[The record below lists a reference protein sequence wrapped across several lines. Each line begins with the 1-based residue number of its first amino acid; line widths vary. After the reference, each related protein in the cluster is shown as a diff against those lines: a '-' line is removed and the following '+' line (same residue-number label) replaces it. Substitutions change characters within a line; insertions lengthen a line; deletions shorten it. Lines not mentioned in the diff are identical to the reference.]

1 MKDFYEVLGVSKS
14 ATAAEIKS
22 AYRKL
27 ALQWHPDK
35 NKSPEAEAKFKEI
48 NNAYSVLSDEK
59 KRQMYDQ
66 VGHASYTQSGG
77 ASGFGGS
84 GFGGQQGGFRYYT
97 NMGGQDFNFD
107 FGGVDP
113 FDIFEQFFGG
123 ASPFGSAGRQ
133 TRTNIYEMQITFDE
147 AVKGVTKSA
156 VIGGKERK
164 IKVPAGVDNGS
175 RIRFTDFDIQVR
187 VQPHPFFKRDGQ
199 DVYVEKTISFPQAV
213 LGDTI
218 EVKTIDDSVKLKVR
232 PGTQNDQAVRLR
244 EKGIPY
250 PNSKQRGDQYVIFKV
265 EVPEKLSGKAKKL
278 IEELKKEL

>member
-1 MKDFYEVLGVSKS
+1 MKDFYEVLGVSKN

-27 ALQWHPDK
+27 ALKWHPDK
-35 NKSPEAEAKFKEI
+35 NKEPEAEAKFKEI

-66 VGHASYTQSGG
+66 MGHNTYTRTGGQGFGG
-77 ASGFGGS
+77 ASGFGGQDPFS
-84 GFGGQQGGFRYYT
+84 YYS
-97 NMGGQDFNFD
+97 NMGGQSVNFD

-123 ASPFGSAGRQ
+123 GSPFGGRQ
-133 TRTNIYEMQITFDE
+133 TRRNIYEMQITFDE

-156 VIGGKERK
+156 VIAGKERK
-164 IKVPAGVDNGS
+164 IKVPAGVDTGS

-199 DVYVEKTISFPQAV
+199 DIYVEKTISFPQAV

-232 PGTQNDQAVRLR
+232 PGTQNNQAVRLK
-244 EKGIPY
+244 EKGVPY
-250 PNSKQRGDQYVIFKV
+250 PNSKQRGDQYVICKV
-265 EVPEKLSGKAKKL
+265 EIPEKLSGKAKKL

>member
-1 MKDFYEVLGVSKS
+1 MKDFYEVLGVSKNAS
-14 ATAAEIKS
+14 AAEIKS

-66 VGHASYTQSGG
+66 VGHQRYNQTGG
-77 ASGFGGS
+77 PSSAGG
-84 GFGGQQGGFRYYT
+84 GFGGQDPFSYYS
-97 NMGGQDFNFD
+97 NMGGQSVNFD

-123 ASPFGSAGRQ
+123 GGQRQ
-133 TRTNIYEMQITFDE
+133 TRRNIYEMQLTFDE
-147 AVKGVTKSA
+147 AVKGVTKTA
-156 VIGGKERK
+156 VIAGKERK
-164 IKVPAGVDNGS
+164 IKVPAGVDSGS

-187 VQPHPFFKRDGQ
+187 VQAHPFFKREGQ
-199 DVYVEKTISFPQAV
+199 DVYIEKTISFPQAA

-218 EVKTIDDSVKLKVR
+218 EVRTIDDSVKLKVR
-232 PGTQNDQAVRLR
+232 PGTQTNQAVRLKD
-244 EKGIPY
+244 KGIPY
-250 PNSKQRGDQYVIFKV
+250 PNSKQRGDQYVVFKV
-265 EVPEKLSGKAKKL
+265 EIPEKLSGKAKKL